1 MRIDVFTIFP
11 ELFYP
16 FLTRG
21 IVERARHA
29 GALEV
34 RLTQLRAFTENRH
47 RSVDDRPY
55 GGGPGM
61 LFKPEPVFRA
71 LHSVL
76 GRTPNGGAGSDA
88 ETAAAGSKKTRLIVL
103 CPAGERLSQPLLE
116 ELAGED
122 QLALLCGRY
131 EGFDQR
137 ILDAFPWQRVSIGDY
152 VLSGGEIPAM
162 ALVEGV
168 ARLIPGVLGHD
179 ESAVRDSFSQWPGA
193 GGVDHPHYTRPPR
206 YRGLEVPDILLSG
219 DHRRIEE
226 WRRRESER
234 ATQSR
239 NAVSNR
245 DAKPQ

>member
-11 ELFYP
+11 QLFHP
-16 FLTRG
+16 FLTTG
-21 IVERARHA
+21 IVERARHS

-34 RLTQLRAFTENRH
+34 RLTQLRAFTEDRH
-47 RSVDDRPY
+47 RSIDDRPY

-71 LHSVL
+71 LHAVL
-76 GRTPNGGAGSDA
+76 GKQPESPQATA
-88 ETAAAGSKKTRLIVL
+88 EESAPSKARLITL
-103 CPAGERLSQPLLE
+103 DPSGERLSQPLLE
-116 ELAGED
+116 ELAGEEH
-122 QLALLCGRY
+122 LALLCGRY

-179 ESAVRDSFSQWPGA
+179 ESAVRDSFNQWPGE

-219 DHRRIEE
+219 DHGRIEE
-226 WRRRESER
+226 WRRKESKR
-234 ATQSR
+234 ATER
-239 NAVSNR
+239 R
-245 DAKPQ
+245 RGC

>member
-11 ELFYP
+11 ELFHP
-16 FLTRG
+16 FLTMG
-21 IVERARHA
+21 IVERARFA

-34 RLTQLRAFTENRH
+34 RLTQLRAFTEDRH

-71 LHSVL
+71 LHAVL
-76 GRTPNGGAGSDA
+76 GVTPST
-88 ETAAAGSKKTRLIVL
+88 EAAAPSEATSKTRLIVL
-103 CPAGERLSQPLLE
+103 CPSGEQLSQPLLE
-116 ELAGED
+116 ELAGEEH
-122 QLALLCGRY
+122 LALLCGRY
-131 EGFDQR
+131 EGYDQR

-179 ESAVRDSFSQWPGA
+179 ESAVRDSFSEWPGA
-193 GGVDHPHYTRPPR
+193 SGLDHPHYTRPPQ
-206 YRGLEVPDILLSG
+206 YRGMAVPDILLSG
-219 DHRRIEE
+219 DHGRIEE
-226 WRRRESER
+226 WRRKESER
-234 ATQSR
+234 ATRRREASR
-239 NAVSNR
+239 EVCEGPEQGA
-245 DAKPQ
+245 